1 MNRKRRIVYRLQL
14 QPNRLK
20 RPLIQ
25 TIIIQLTKA
34 GFVVKINFLRGA
46 AVSGT
51 LGPPPADFPAAG
63 YIKGKELCKWK
74 EDDINK
80 NFDKFT
86 ASVFPDS
93 QDCIQQKLQNNATKN
108 LDRA

>member
-1 MNRKRRIVYRLQL
+1 M
-14 QPNRLK
+14 
-20 RPLIQ
+20 Q

-34 GFVVKINFLRGA
+34 GFVVKINFLRGD

>member
-1 MNRKRRIVYRLQL
+1 LSRLTFCAEL
-14 QPNRLK
+14 QFH
-20 RPLIQ
+20 
-25 TIIIQLTKA
+25 A
-34 GFVVKINFLRGA
+34 
-46 AVSGT
+46 T

-86 ASVFPDS
+86 AIVFPDS

-108 LDRA
+108 LVRA